1 MSVGV
6 NRFYRAV
13 TANAPRDAL
22 SLLALFVYFLTEE
35 QGEKDATAKGIDDC
49 FRACDLRV
57 PSRTARYLSENAA
70 KGTRF
75 VKTDGGYR
83 LERRF
88 RDSLKSELGVESI
101 VKETSAELRA
111 LELKLPTGSKRTFL
125 SETIDCFEIG
135 AYRAA
140 IVMCWLLTLDHLH
153 ELVLKHH
160 LGEFNSELAKV
171 TDKRVKVSRVS
182 IRDDFSDIPE
192 NKFIELLRSSGV
204 VSNDVRKI
212 LDEKLGTRNSCAHPS
227 AVTIK
232 RSKVIDFVDDLVENV
247 LLKYPA

>member
-6 NRFYRAV
+6 NRFYRGVAV
-13 TANAPRDAL
+13 NASGDAL
-22 SLLALFVYFLTEE
+22 NLIALFAYFLTEE
-35 QGEKDATAKGIDDC
+35 LGEKAATAKSIDDC

-57 PSRTARYLSENAA
+57 PSRTARYLSENAG
-70 KGTRF
+70 KGTKF

-83 LERRF
+83 LERSF

-111 LELKLPTGSKRTFL
+111 LEAKVPNDSKRTFL

-135 AYRAA
+135 AYRAT
-140 IVMCWLLTLDHLH
+140 IVMCWLLTIDHLQEH
-153 ELVLKHH
+153 VLKHH
-160 LGEFNSELAKV
+160 MTEFNAALARV
-171 TDKRVKVSRVS
+171 TDKRVRVSRVS
-182 IRDDFSDIPE
+182 TRDDFGDMPE
-192 NKFIELLRSSGV
+192 NKFIELLRSAGL

-227 AVTIK
+227 GVTIK

-247 LLKYPA
+247 LLKYSV